1 MLSQNGMIALVLCLF
16 SFVLAQDS
24 HVHTTLNDNV
34 SIHGFTFSYRVSNP
48 EVGKKLYWTIVPESV
63 TKMTLQDIM
72 SGRNVVKGDNCRGM
86 EQENDENKHT
96 VNVRCDFAPGATYR
110 FYISLDDDAN
120 VHEGGVAFEV
130 PADNTF
136 QMHADQPKISTTGFV
151 ATMSEPAMTQ
161 QGYNAMT
168 TTKSA
173 FNVQLSRKPTL
184 KPTLKPSMKPTLDP
198 TTSIPTLKPSWI
210 PSMPPSKKPTLKPTP
225 KPTFQPTEKPT
236 LNPTTTAQPTFQPTL
251 NPSLKPTFCPTLKP
265 TIKPTEKPSLPPS
278 EKPTFKPTFSP
289 THFPTTST
297 APTDIPSRVPTTSL
311 KPTKAPVSLDIGDKV
326 ELLQK
331 GKDEP
336 QMGCV
341 MALPEGEGDGKWTV
355 ALEDENSG
363 TYLFHM
369 PVAPKLVASS
379 GCLLDAMGD
388 EDQKSDS
395 KKEQPKKEDGQKKQ
409 EDTKE
414 EEQKEQEED
423 TKKAEQKEQ
432 EDTKKEEQKEQE
444 EDTKKGGQKEQE
456 DTKQEEQEKQEDK
469 KTDEQK
475 DDKKNSEQKKDD
487 KKDDKKE
494 GEQKKDEPKDDK
506 KEGEQKKG
514 DKKEGKKETE
524 EEKKEKE
531 EEEKSTN
538 KDKANVHAL
547 LPNYGGGLNAA
558 ASLSRVTDIR
568 NQLQAKV
575 DQMKADLA
583 SKGVTMDLSQ
593 EEPEHAAASSL
604 SELDHYRSGLSDFD
618 TIGLHN
624 PVPGSLSAPSYSSP
638 VSGSLSAPSYSSP
651 VSETS
656 GRSYSSSVDSLD
668 LPEVPASSGI
678 QHAAYKPLP
687 PLPDVNDA
695 AIDFATH
702 HADSNLLDYNSR
714 SSSFS
719 NPLKNPPS
727 ATDSLVME
735 QMKTDPYLNTEQ
747 LHTEV
752 AAGNEPNVF
761 SSLIFTATACLASAL
776 LAGIL
781 IHKCIRKGD
790 ELNMYVLVEEADEE
804 EF

>member
-16 SFVLAQDS
+16 SIVLAQDS

-34 SIHGFTFSYRVSNP
+34 STDGFTFSYRVSNP

-63 TKMTLQDIM
+63 TEMSLQDIM
-72 SGRNVVKGDNCRGM
+72 SGQSVVKGDNCRGM
-86 EQENDENKHT
+86 EQENDESKHT
-96 VNVRCDFAPGATYR
+96 VDVKCDFSPASTYR
-110 FYISLDDDAN
+110 FYISLDDDGN

-136 QMHADQPKISTTGFV
+136 QMKENKISTTGFV

-210 PSMPPSKKPTLKPTP
+210 PSMPPSKKPTLKPTL
-225 KPTFQPTEKPT
+225 KPTMQPTEKPT
-236 LNPTTTAQPTFQPTL
+236 LKPTTTLQ
-251 NPSLKPTFCPTLKP
+251 PTLKP
-265 TIKPTEKPSLPPS
+265 TIKPSLKPTLKPTLGPTLKPTIKPSEKPTLCPTLKPSIKPTEKPSLQPS
-278 EKPTFKPTFSP
+278 EKPTLKPTFSP

-297 APTDIPSRVPTTSL
+297 APTEIPSTVPTTSL

-331 GKDEP
+331 GKSEP

-341 MALPEGEGDGKWTV
+341 MALPDGEGDGKWTV
-355 ALEDENSG
+355 ALEDANSG

-369 PVAPKLVASS
+369 PVAPKLVESS

-395 KKEQPKKEDGQKKQ
+395 KKEEPKKEDEQKK
-409 EDTKE
+409 
-414 EEQKEQEED
+414 EED
-423 TKKAEQKEQ
+423 A
-432 EDTKKEEQKEQE
+432 KKEEQKTQEDAKKEQDAKKE
-444 EDTKKGGQKEQE
+444 EQKKKEDAKEEEETKK
-456 DTKQEEQEKQEDK
+456 
-469 KTDEQK
+469 DEQK
-475 DDKKNSEQKKDD
+475 DDKKDSKQEKDGKKE
-487 KKDDKKE
+487 DKKE
-494 GEQKKDEPKDDK
+494 TK
-506 KEGEQKKG
+506 
-514 DKKEGKKETE
+514 

-531 EEEKSTN
+531 EEEKSKN

-547 LPNYGGGLNAA
+547 LPNYGGGLRAA

-575 DQMKADLA
+575 DQMKSDLA
-583 SKGVTMDLSQ
+583 SKGVTMDMTQ
-593 EEPEHAAASSL
+593 EEPEHAAAAAASS
-604 SELDHYRSGLSDFD
+604 SVSGLDHYRSGLSDFD
-618 TIGLHN
+618 MIGLHS
-624 PVPGSLSAPSYSSP
+624 PVPGSLSAPSFSSP
-638 VSGSLSAPSYSSP
+638 PG
-651 VSETS
+651 
-656 GRSYSSSVDSLD
+656 SSSAVDSLN
-668 LPEVPASSGI
+668 LPEVPASSG
-678 QHAAYKPLP
+678 QHPAEYKPLP
-687 PLPDVNDA
+687 PLPDVGDA
-695 AIDFATH
+695 ALDFATH
-702 HADSNLLDYNSR
+702 NTDSNLLDDNSGA
-714 SSSFS
+714 SSFS
-719 NPLKNPPS
+719 NPLESPPS
-727 ATDSLVME
+727 VADSLVTA
-735 QMKTDPYLNTEQ
+735 QMKADPYLNTEQ

-752 AAGNEPNVF
+752 AAGNEPDVF
-761 SSLIFTATACLASAL
+761 SSLILTATACLASAL

-781 IHKCIRKGD
+781 IHKCLRKGD